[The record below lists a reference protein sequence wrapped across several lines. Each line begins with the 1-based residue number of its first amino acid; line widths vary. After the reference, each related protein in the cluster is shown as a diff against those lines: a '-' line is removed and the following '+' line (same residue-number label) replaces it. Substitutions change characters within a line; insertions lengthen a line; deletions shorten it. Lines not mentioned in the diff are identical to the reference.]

1 MPRAPQGALEL
12 LTKEEKTWFFL
23 LCGYQSKI
31 NKLIFLVFL
40 DIAFYKLGNVIRFII
55 DFKGAARRP
64 CYFRE
69 TTWLFQRNI
78 LRR

>member
-31 NKLIFLVFL
+31 NKLIFLVF
-40 DIAFYKLGNVIRFII
+40 
-55 DFKGAARRP
+55 
-64 CYFRE
+64 
-69 TTWLFQRNI
+69 
-78 LRR
+78 